1 MKYIFISI
9 LFISCVSCKSDS
21 KVYLETKPKH
31 LLDEDKFTDI
41 YKELLLIESTAR
53 ITTESGL
60 KADSMILVNSDN
72 LLASKKINR
81 EIYKQSYD
89 YYAMNAEK
97 FLEINES
104 IKKELG
110 VLINKDRE

>member
-1 MKYIFISI
+1 MNKFFISI
-9 LFISCVSCKSDS
+9 FIFALLGCVSDS

-60 KADSMILVNSDN
+60 KGDSMILVNSDN
-72 LLASKKINR
+72 
-81 EIYKQSYD
+81 

>member
-9 LFISCVSCKSDS
+9 LIVSCVSCESNS
-21 KVYLETKPKH
+21 KVFIENKPKQ
-31 LLDEDKFTDI
+31 LLDERKFTEI
-41 YKELLLIESTAR
+41 YKEILFIESAAR
-53 ITTESGL
+53 ITEESGL
-60 KADSMILVNSDN
+60 KADSMILVYSDQ

-104 IKKELG
+104 IKTELG
-110 VLINKDRE
+110 VLVNKDRE

>member
-1 MKYIFISI
+1 MNKFFISI
-9 LFISCVSCKSDS
+9 FIFALLGCVSDS
-21 KVYLETKPKH
+21 KVYIETKPKQ
-31 LLDEDKFTDI
+31 LLDERKFTEI
-41 YKELLLIESTAR
+41 YKELLLIESAAR
-53 ITTESGL
+53 ITEESGL
-60 KADSMILVNSDN
+60 KADSMILVNSDQ

-104 IKKELG
+104 IKTELG
-110 VLINKDRE
+110 VLITKDKE

>member
-9 LFISCVSCKSDS
+9 LIVSCVSCESDS
-21 KVYLETKPKH
+21 NVYIEKKPKY
-31 LLDEDKFTDI
+31 LLDEDKFTEI

-104 IKKELG
+104 IKTELG

>member
-1 MKYIFISI
+1 MNKFFISI
-9 LFISCVSCKSDS
+9 FIFALLGCVSDS
-21 KVYLETKPKH
+21 KVYIETKPKY
-31 LLDEDKFTDI
+31 LLDEDKFTEI

-60 KADSMILVNSDN
+60 KADSMILVNSDE

-104 IKKELG
+104 IKTELG

>member
-1 MKYIFISI
+1 MSC
-9 LFISCVSCKSDS
+9 ISCESNS
-21 KVYLETKPKH
+21 KVYIENKPKQ
-31 LLDEDKFTDI
+31 LLDEDKFTEI

-81 EIYKQSYD
+81 EIYQQSYD
-89 YYAMNAEK
+89 YFAMNAEK

-104 IKKELG
+104 IKTELG

>member
-9 LFISCVSCKSDS
+9 LFIYCVSCESDS
-21 KVYLETKPKH
+21 KVYVETKPKH
-31 LLDEDKFTDI
+31 LLDEDIFTDI

-72 LLASKKINR
+72 LLASKKIRR
-81 EIYKQSYD
+81 EIYQQSYD
-89 YYAMNAEK
+89 YFAMNAEN

-104 IKKELG
+104 IKTELG
-110 VLINKDRE
+110 AELEKIKK

>member
-1 MKYIFISI
+1 MNQFFISI
-9 LFISCVSCKSDS
+9 FIFALLGCESDS
-21 KVYLETKPKH
+21 NVYIETKPKH
-31 LLDEDKFTDI
+31 LLDEDKFTEI

-81 EIYKQSYD
+81 EIYQQSYD
-89 YYAMNAEK
+89 YYALNAEK

-104 IKKELG
+104 IKTELG

>member
-9 LFISCVSCKSDS
+9 FILSCIGCESDS
-21 KVYLETKPKH
+21 KVYIENKPKQ
-31 LLDEDKFTDI
+31 LLDERKFTEI
-41 YKELLLIESTAR
+41 YKEILFIECAAR
-53 ITTESGL
+53 ITEESGL

-89 YYAMNAEK
+89 YYAMYAEK

-104 IKKELG
+104 IKTELG
-110 VLINKDRE
+110 VLITKDRE